1 MNAARVLVLGVALAA
16 LSASCAPARFDRAT
30 IRFHYSHFEP
40 SVVNVVAGVPV
51 TVTLRNDDPIDH
63 EWIIGSA
70 EVHEVHRHGTEAVH
84 GRLPTEVTVP
94 ALSTRVTTITVDD
107 PGQLS
112 YICHLPGHEEY
123 GMIGTMVAR

>member
-1 MNAARVLVLGVALAA
+1 VIGARALVLGAALAA
-16 LSASCAPARFDRAT
+16 LSASCAPARLDQAT

-40 SVVNVVAGVPV
+40 SVVTVPAGVPL

-84 GRLPTEVTVP
+84 GHLPTEITVP
-94 ALSTRVTTITVDD
+94 ALSTRVTTITLDE

-112 YICHLPGHEEY
+112 YICHLPGHEQY